1 MRLSAFARRC
11 PGRGVLQSVWFDL
24 VTLTVEGLFLLF
36 HRRLYLGR
44 GNIPATGAFL
54 AVCNHCSYYDPPVCG
69 TFLAERPFSPIG
81 RASLFVGPFGWLIRS
96 LGTIPINRDGAD
108 SAAMRA
114 GIDELKAGRV
124 VLVFPEGTRSE
135 DGEIKEFKRGVSI
148 MIRKAAVPV
157 LPLAVEGSFRAWPK
171 GRLLPRPFRRV
182 GCIAGPVIP
191 AAEVEALFKDPTAG
205 MAELQRRVSALQ
217 AELRRRM
224 GGSTG

>member
-1 MRLSAFARRC
+1 MRLTQFARRC
-11 PGRGVLQSVWFDL
+11 PGRGAVQSTWFDF
-24 VTLTVEGLFLLF
+24 VTLTVEAFFLLV

-44 GNIPATGAFL
+44 SNVPRTGAFL

-108 SAAMRA
+108 AAAMRA

-135 DGEIKEFKRGVSI
+135 DGELKEFKRGVSI
-148 MIRKAAVPV
+148 MIRKAAVPIV
-157 LPLAVEGSFRAWPK
+157 PMAIEGTFEAWPK
-171 GRLLPRPFRRV
+171 GQLLPRPFRRI
-182 GCIAGPVIP
+182 GCLAGPVIP
-191 AAEVEALFKDPTAG
+191 AAEVAELFKDPSAG
-205 MAELQRRVSALQ
+205 MLELQRRIGALQ
-217 AELRRRM
+217 QELRTRM
-224 GGSTG
+224 GRRSA

>member
-1 MRLSAFARRC
+1 MRLTQFARRC
-11 PGRGVLQSVWFDL
+11 PGRGVVQSMWFDL
-24 VTLTVEGLFLLF
+24 VTLTVEAFFLLV

-44 GNIPATGAFL
+44 PNVPPTGAFL

-108 SAAMRA
+108 AAAMRA

-135 DGEIKEFKRGVSI
+135 DGELKEFKRGVSI
-148 MIRKAAVPV
+148 MIRKAAVPIV
-157 LPLAVEGSFRAWPK
+157 PMAIEGTFKAWPK
-171 GRLLPRPFRRV
+171 GQLLPRPFRRI
-182 GCIAGPVIP
+182 GCLAGPVIP
-191 AAEVEALFKDPTAG
+191 ANEVAELFKDPSAG
-205 MAELQRRVSALQ
+205 MLELQRRIGALHQ
-217 AELRRRM
+217 ELRAHM
-224 GGSTG
+224 GRTGA